1 MLTRA
6 DLPPYGPNGI
16 IIDELF
22 IEVVSGAG
30 GGEAS
35 VTMSGE
41 RVNISLSSISVQC
54 IAGYSGEDCTVHTT
68 CSEDTCNQTLAYCNS
83 EGECICREEVSGQQ
97 ECTPPKMDITDSPQK
112 TPMVNPL
119 PESEDGSDTDLVP
132 IIAGAVVGGLV
143 LLILSTIAVV
153 VIVLLYRRNKKK
165 KSG

>member
-30 GGEAS
+30 GGETS

-54 IAGYSGEDCTVHTT
+54 IAEYSGEDCTVHTT

-97 ECTPPKMDITDSPQK
+97 ECTPPNGMTYSPQE
-112 TPMVNPL
+112 TP
-119 PESEDGSDTDLVP
+119 
-132 IIAGAVVGGLV
+132 
-143 LLILSTIAVV
+143 TIAVDP
-153 VIVLLYRRNKKK
+153 LSDSESKNN
-165 KSG
+165 SE